1 MKEKNLWKIIIYR
14 SIKLILGK
22 ENQALI
28 FSTNNLPGFDQMA
41 LDLNSLDQTISNPEI
56 IFTLRFYYWT
66 GDWLSV
72 GYHQKEIPHHWEK
85 LLFNKEINI
94 VRRPSGGGAVLHSG
108 GITYALTFKKTH
120 YKILSYE
127 MVNNW
132 LIKSFRELG
141 LKLQNGNL
149 RKSTIK
155 TNCFGTSLISDLID
169 QDGFKRVGSAQYRKK
184 GAFLQHGEIQINP
197 SKDLWFKLFRE
208 EAPPKV
214 NLNLT
219 NDEIVQHL
227 RNSFLENKSNI
238 RFKNIA
244 IVNKDIGAFSLQ

>member
-1 MKEKNLWKIIIYR
+1 MKIIINRYT
-14 SIKLILGK
+14 KLILGI

-66 GDWLSV
+66 GDWLSI
-72 GYHQKEIPHHWEK
+72 GYHQKEIPAHWKK
-85 LLFNKEINI
+85 LLLNKEINM

-127 MVNNW
+127 MVNIW
-132 LIKSFRELG
+132 LVKSFRELG

-149 RKSTIK
+149 RKSPIN
-155 TNCFGTSLISDLID
+155 TNCFGTSLISDLVD
-169 QDGFKRVGSAQYRKK
+169 ENGFKRIGSAQYRKK
-184 GAFLQHGEIQINP
+184 GAFLQHGEIQTNP
-197 SKDLWFKLFRE
+197 SKDLWFKLFKE
-208 EAPPKV
+208 KAPPQL
-214 NLNLT
+214 NLGLT

-238 RFKNIA
+238 RFKNVDID
-244 IVNKDIGAFSLQ
+244 NKNIGKFL

>member
-1 MKEKNLWKIIIYR
+1 LKIIINR
-14 SIKLILGK
+14 PTKLILGI

-41 LDLNSLDQTISNPEI
+41 LDLNSLNQTISNPEI

-66 GDWLSV
+66 GDWLSI
-72 GYHQKEIPHHWEK
+72 GYHQKEIPPHWEK
-85 LLFNKEINI
+85 LLLNREINL

-108 GITYALTFKKTH
+108 GITYALTFKKTY

-132 LIKSFRELG
+132 LTKSFRELG
-141 LKLQNGNL
+141 LNLQNGNL
-149 RKSTIK
+149 RKSSIK
-155 TNCFGTSLISDLID
+155 INCFGTSLISDLVD
-169 QDGFKRVGSAQYRKK
+169 QDGFKRIGSAQYRKK
-184 GAFLQHGEIQINP
+184 GAFLQHGEIQTNP
-197 SKDLWFKLFRE
+197 SKDLWFKLFKE

-219 NDEIVQHL
+219 NDEIVEYL
-227 RNSFLENKSNI
+227 RNSFLLNKSNLMI
-238 RFKNIA
+238 KNID
-244 IVNKDIGAFSLQ
+244 IDNKYIENSRKTNS

>member
-1 MKEKNLWKIIIYR
+1 LKIIINKPT
-14 SIKLILGK
+14 KLIL
-22 ENQALI
+22 EISNQALI

-56 IFTLRFYYWT
+56 ILTFRFYYLT
-66 GDWLSV
+66 VDWISLGS
-72 GYHQKEIPHHWEK
+72 HQKEIPPHWKK
-85 LLFNKEINI
+85 LLSNGEINI

-108 GITYALTFKKTH
+108 GITYALTFKKTY
-120 YKILSYE
+120 YKTLSYE

-141 LKLQNGNL
+141 LNLQNGNSP
-149 RKSTIK
+149 KSRIK
-155 TNCFGTSLISDLID
+155 TNCFGTSLISDLVD
-169 QDGFKRVGSAQYRKK
+169 QDGFKRIGSAQFRKK

-197 SKDLWFKLFRE
+197 SRALWFKLFKE

-214 NLNLT
+214 NLKLT

-227 RNSFLENKSNI
+227 RNSFLKNKSNI
-238 RFKNIA
+238 NFKNITLD
-244 IVNKDIGAFSLQ
+244 NKK

>member
-1 MKEKNLWKIIIYR
+1 MGI
-14 SIKLILGK
+14 

-56 IFTLRFYYWT
+56 ILTLRFYYWT
-66 GDWLSV
+66 GDWLSI
-72 GYHQKEIPHHWEK
+72 GYHQKEIPLHWK
-85 LLFNKEINI
+85 NLLSNGEINI

-108 GITYALTFKKTH
+108 GITYALTFKKT
-120 YKILSYE
+120 YYQVLSYK

-141 LKLQNGNL
+141 LNLQNGTF
-149 RKSTIK
+149 RKSPIN

-169 QDGFKRVGSAQYRKK
+169 QDGFKRIGSAQYRKK
-184 GAFLQHGEIQINP
+184 DAFLQHGEIQTNP
-197 SKDLWFKLFRE
+197 SKYLWYKLFRE

-214 NLNLT
+214 NLGLT
-219 NDEIVQHL
+219 NDEIVEHL
-227 RNSFLENKSNI
+227 RNSFLKDKSNMN
-238 RFKNIA
+238 FKTIA
-244 IVNKDIGAFSLQ
+244 IDNKDIRKFS